1 MLLLLLVVVVDGVV
15 MLTCLFNRDNGD
27 VYVSMS
33 LESCICDPMPPVVPE
48 RRLSLLKSITGAILA
63 PGLSLFL
70 FCFCFLFLINSLILK
85 IFSKV
90 LNLV

>member
-1 MLLLLLVVVVDGVV
+1 MLLVVVVVDDGVV

-33 LESCICDPMPPVVPE
+33 LESCICDPMPPAIPE

-63 PGLSLFL
+63 AGLSLF
-70 FCFCFLFLINSLILK
+70 FFLF
-85 IFSKV
+85 
-90 LNLV
+90 